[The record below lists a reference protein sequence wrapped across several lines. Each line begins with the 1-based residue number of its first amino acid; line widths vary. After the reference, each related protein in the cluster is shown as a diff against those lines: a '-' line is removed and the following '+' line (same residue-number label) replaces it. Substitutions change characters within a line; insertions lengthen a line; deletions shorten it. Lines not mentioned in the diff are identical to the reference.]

1 MARGVRVLVFER
13 IGNAREVVEANLVL
27 LQRAPLE

>member
-13 IGNAREVVEANLVL
+13 IGNAREVEANLVL